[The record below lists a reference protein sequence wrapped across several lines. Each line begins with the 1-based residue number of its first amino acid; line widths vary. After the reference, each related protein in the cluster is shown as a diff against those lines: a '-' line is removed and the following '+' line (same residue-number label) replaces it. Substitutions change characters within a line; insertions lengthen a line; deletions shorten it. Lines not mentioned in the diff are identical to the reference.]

1 MFYNQRDSR
10 HAKQRYDLIQIYSVI
25 IKHTYVLR
33 FKRLFD
39 YKTYMRFNTKETL
52 RCKTHISFILK
63 ESLELKTYV
72 CFTAKY
78 IT

>member
-10 HAKQRYDLIQIYSVI
+10 DTKQRYDLIQICSAI

-39 YKTYMRFNTKETL
+39 YKTYMRFNITETL
-52 RCKTHISFILK
+52 
-63 ESLELKTYV
+63 
-72 CFTAKY
+72 
-78 IT
+78 